1 MPKLTIEELDII
13 SFLLRREIDECQEG
27 WQLGSLIQSNIMKS
41 ALLKIKENENA

>member
-1 MPKLTIEELDII
+1 MSNLTIEELDII

-41 ALLKIKENENA
+41 ALLKIKENTNG